1 MEMSVVALVGE
12 CGPKCDML
20 HQYWGLMSDLPHIMF
35 EITLSII
42 QDGIIGILGYRAWKR
57 WGKPRW
63 IARHERRIALEHAKL
78 GLEHGVS
85 HYAA

>member
-1 MEMSVVALVGE
+1 MEMSVAALVGE
-12 CGPKCDML
+12 CGRTCNDW
-20 HQYWGLMSDLPHIMF
+20 HQYLGLMSDLPHIMF

-78 GLEHGVS
+78 DLEHGVS
-85 HYAA
+85 HDAA